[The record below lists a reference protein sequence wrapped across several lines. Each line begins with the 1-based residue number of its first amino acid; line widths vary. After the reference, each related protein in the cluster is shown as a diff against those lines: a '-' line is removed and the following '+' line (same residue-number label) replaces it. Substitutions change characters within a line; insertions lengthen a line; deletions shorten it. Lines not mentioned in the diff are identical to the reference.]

1 MSRLSEWFEKRF
13 KARLREWLVRDGVAY
28 VMGVALFSGWLK
40 TQPAEVQA
48 AAPDVLQKAFELVA
62 DKWLGG

>member
-1 MSRLSEWFEKRF
+1 MSWLSEWYEKRF
-13 KARLREWLVRDGVAY
+13 KRRLREWLVSDAVAY
-28 VMGVALFSGWLK
+28 IMRVALFSGWLK
-40 TQPAEVQA
+40 TQPAEVQL